1 MEKSA
6 LPFLR
11 NTIRSVYNS
20 KYFHPNLNNNYTC
33 SIFLKES
40 IINYFK
46 MIWKSNLRSN
56 IKDTDDEDVNPIQKF
71 EDRQL
76 GIMGMGNSDDMAK
89 YQKELLDFR

>member
-1 MEKSA
+1 
-6 LPFLR
+6 
-11 NTIRSVYNS
+11 
-20 KYFHPNLNNNYTC
+20 
-33 SIFLKES
+33 
-40 IINYFK
+40 